1 MVRYKSM
8 ENKIRKVYVWMNSE
22 CIKFVQNKLL
32 PKREMPTKTGT
43 SMLTIWYIL
52 LMKIEEVLPE
62 LYRFAEVCYNHTL
75 HPLWTLSLQH
85 PDTRINHF
93 SITYVCKRNSQDIVH
108 HFVLDCPNIFK
119 RREHLRNFYCPWIH
133 TSSYHAHCQNYSQIQ
148 RQWSHFRKGMM
159 SVLWELHRN
168 ENASVITFSSCL
180 VLLFPGW
187 TYTYVNLHFTM
198 FMIDVS
204 SIW

>member
-133 TSSYHAHCQNYSQIQ
+133 TSSYHANLKQSLSKLFSDPETMESFQKRNDVGAVGASQKWK
-148 RQWSHFRKGMM
+148 RFCDYF
-159 SVLWELHRN
+159 LEL
-168 ENASVITFSSCL
+168 FSIVVSWL
-180 VLLFPGW
+180 
-187 TYTYVNLHFTM
+187 NLH
-198 FMIDVS
+198 IR
-204 SIW
+204 